1 MCPVLAS
8 YQQRDR
14 LQQCTNEAQTVNV
27 AIPCKTFLNRDSFAN
42 GRRRGRWGRNKS
54 RTQNYDIVPA
64 LLNQTAVHVD
74 ILFLSST
81 YNVIHTTFMFS
92 ANFASCIL
100 KICFDIAFFFQLFF
114 LVDT

>member
-74 ILFLSST
+74 ILFLSSS

-92 ANFASCIL
+92 ANF
-100 KICFDIAFFFQLFF
+100 CFLDIENL
-114 LVDT
+114 L